1 MLKHFAILNRV
12 LEILL
17 LRDVVTFNWNNFFPL
32 LETVDKRVADTATFQ
47 IFTHKPFLELTEHE
61 SFPAF

>member
-1 MLKHFAILNRV
+1 M

-17 LRDVVTFNWNNFFPL
+17 LHAVVTFNWNNCFPL
-32 LETVDKRVADTATFQ
+32 LETVDKRVADTATIQ
-47 IFTHKPFLELTEHE
+47 ISAHKPFLELTEHE